1 MPTPPATKQYPRG
14 HGELILLVD
23 DDATVRF
30 VATKVLTTYGY
41 RILTAENGAEGIATY
56 IMRREEVA
64 LVISDLM
71 MPVMD
76 GQTMIRRLLA
86 VNPEV
91 RIIVASG
98 SLGCGEIKFPE
109 DGVRYFLEKPYMTPA
124 LLNIVHAALIGA
136 PQPAVMG

>member
-1 MPTPPATKQYPRG
+1 MPTSPAKKQYPRG
-14 HGELILLVD
+14 QGELILLVD

-30 VATKVLTTYGY
+30 VATKVLTNYGY
-41 RILTAENGAEGIATY
+41 RVLTAENGAEGIATY

-76 GQTMIRRLLA
+76 GQTMIRRLLE

-98 SLGCGEIKFPE
+98 SLCCGDIKFPE
-109 DGVRYFLEKPYMTPA
+109 DSVRYFLEKPYMTPA
-124 LLNIVHAALIGA
+124 LLAIVHAALTGA
-136 PQPAVMG
+136 PQPAAFG

>member
-1 MPTPPATKQYPRG
+1 MPTPPTKKQYPRG
-14 HGELILLVD
+14 QGELILLVD

-30 VATKVLTTYGY
+30 VATKVLTNYGY
-41 RILTAENGAEGIATY
+41 RVLTAENGAEGIATY

-76 GQTMIRRLLA
+76 GQTMIRRLLE

-98 SLGCGEIKFPE
+98 SLGCGDIKLPE

-124 LLNIVHAALIGA
+124 LLAIVHAALTGA
-136 PQPAVMG
+136 PQPAVFG